1 MRKVGQILKEVR
13 QQKNLSI
20 QDIAFALK
28 ISGRTLS
35 ALENSEEKELPAK
48 AFVRGFAKS
57 YARYLKIDSEE
68 FNTALATEFG
78 ENEPRRSAQAPEKIN
93 LEETV
98 GSGSYEKPTSEKK
111 LDKSE
116 VEDELSQ
123 LNQEG
128 SRRSFMYLGLGII
141 LVILIGISKKIIDRY
156 QREIVTS
163 SAETTKALNENTT
176 VPIPSTTNSATSSSS
191 NSTLDNT
198 TAPAK
203 AELSTATTSPSAS
216 TTSSTATAPASSVA
230 QNPSVATTSVA
241 VPTTTPTPAPPS
253 AAPPVE
259 KPAASKPVVPET
271 PAPIPNTPATNPPT
285 KPVGE
290 EVNYKLKNVEVIVEA
305 LGSIEIEYSSKS
317 FPTGK
322 VRLNKGQLH
331 IFKSKNGLKLSF
343 NNGGLAR
350 LAVNGKDVGNPG
362 QLGKPTVVIY

>member
-57 YARYLKIDSEE
+57 YARYLKIDTEE
-68 FNTALATEFG
+68 FTNALAAEFG
-78 ENEPRRSAQAPEKIN
+78 ENEPRRTVHAPEKPS
-93 LEETV
+93 LVETV

-123 LNQEG
+123 LNHEG

-163 SAETTKALNENTT
+163 TAETTKAINENTA
-176 VPIPSTTNSATSSSS
+176 VPMP
-191 NSTLDNT
+191 
-198 TAPAK
+198 TAG
-203 AELSTATTSPSAS
+203 
-216 TTSSTATAPASSVA
+216 
-230 QNPSVATTSVA
+230 NSVATTTTPTSPDGA
-241 VPTTTPTPAPPS
+241 ATSTNTVPSTTTPNTTTNTQATSATGVATTPSATPTATATPAAPATATPPPP
-253 AAPPVE
+253 AAATAKPTE
-259 KPAASKPVVPET
+259 KPATAPTTPE
-271 PAPIPNTPATNPPT
+271 PAAPTATTTPPT

-290 EVNYKLKNVEVIVEA
+290 EANYKLKNVEVIVEA

-322 VRLNKGQLH
+322 IRLNKGQLH